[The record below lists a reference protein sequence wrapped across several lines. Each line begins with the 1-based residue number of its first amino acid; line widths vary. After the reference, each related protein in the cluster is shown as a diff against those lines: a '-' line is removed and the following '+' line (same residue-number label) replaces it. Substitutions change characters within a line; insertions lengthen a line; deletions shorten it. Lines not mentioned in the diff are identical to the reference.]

1 MTMLTEKPQVAGT
14 TRARVRMRHREADY
28 KRSNDRGAK
37 GVGHPVGTFNWGQ
50 TGNRRSSL
58 VAAEGGSSLK
68 DGTSRVTGD
77 CHVRI
82 CEGLGVKFP
91 GPTRRGCSAS

>member
-37 GVGHPVGTFNWGQ
+37 GVGHPVGTFNWANWKQEELAG
-50 TGNRRSSL
+50 S
-58 VAAEGGSSLK
+58 GSSLE

-77 CHVRI
+77 CHARI